1 MTECGQKVVVLQG
14 QWKADDGQEVGM
26 GEVGWVVGHRGMD
39 YAVIHFDSG
48 EEGRV
53 AEVPIRHLRVLTPR
67 TKGR

>member
-1 MTECGQKVVVLQG
+1 
-14 QWKADDGQEVGM
+14 M